1 MQKNSQKVQHQ
12 KNLWVTVA
20 ASVISSVL
28 CVFLL
33 NQFVFKQ
40 EESIAPPILI
50 VDYAQVL
57 KDLPSD
63 EAESDR
69 IMIKTSDVIARFHDA
84 GFLVLDAQ
92 SVIAAPSELYL
103 PQEAIYE

>member
-1 MQKNSQKVQHQ
+1 MQKNSQKVQNQ
-12 KNLWVTVA
+12 QSVWITVA

-57 KDLPSD
+57 KDLPQD
-63 EAESDR
+63 EEESDR
-69 IMIKTSDVIARFHDA
+69 IMIKTSELIARFHDA

-92 SVIAAPSELYL
+92 NVIAAPSELYL